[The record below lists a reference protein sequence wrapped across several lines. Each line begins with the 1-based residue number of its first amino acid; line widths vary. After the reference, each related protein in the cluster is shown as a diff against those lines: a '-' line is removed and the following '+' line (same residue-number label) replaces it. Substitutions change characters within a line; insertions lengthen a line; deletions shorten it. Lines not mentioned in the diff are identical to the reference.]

1 MFLQSFRKPNRNVF
15 EDKEC
20 LICLE
25 SLNVE
30 LNKIV
35 ELPCKCSNSVYHIDC
50 LVRLLDSGQNKNFC
64 PHCKTNYHIEPD
76 QVVERQPHERQPHE
90 RQPHDRQP
98 PERQPPDD
106 KKYVYIFIVHILLN
120 SFMNMINL
128 GLMDD
133 YRNVFT
139 NVVSK
144 ILTVSYF
151 CKILMNVCFVIA
163 RRDNN
168 DRLRRYVGL
177 SYIIQTVMLILLVC
191 MLSSVEI
198 GSNSVMLLANNVLF
212 CLGELAFR
220 IWIEYCL

>member
-1 MFLQSFRKPNRNVF
+1 MFLQSFAKPNKNVF

-30 LNKIV
+30 LIKIV

-50 LVRLLDSGQNKNFC
+50 IVRLLDSGQNKNFC
-64 PHCKTNYHIEPD
+64 PHCKTNYHIEPN
-76 QVVERQPHERQPHE
+76 QVVERQPH
-90 RQPHDRQP
+90 DN
-98 PERQPPDD
+98 

-177 SYIIQTVMLILLVC
+177 SYIVQTVMLILLVC

>member
-1 MFLQSFRKPNRNVF
+1 MFLQSFRKPNKNVF

-25 SLNVE
+25 SLNIE

-50 LVRLLDSGQNKNFC
+50 IVRLLDSGQNKNFC
-64 PHCKTNYHIEPD
+64 PHCKTNYHIVEPD
-76 QVVERQPHERQPHE
+76 QVVERQPLDRHPLDRHP
-90 RQPHDRQP
+90 PDRQP
-98 PERQPPDD
+98 LDD

-151 CKILMNVCFVIA
+151 CKILLNVCFVIA
-163 RRDNN
+163 RRDKEMV
-168 DRLRRYVGL
+168 R
-177 SYIIQTVMLILLVC
+177 S
-191 MLSSVEI
+191 
-198 GSNSVMLLANNVLF
+198 
-212 CLGELAFR
+212 
-220 IWIEYCL
+220 

>member
-1 MFLQSFRKPNRNVF
+1 MFLQSFRKPNKNVF

-25 SLNVE
+25 SLNIE

-50 LVRLLDSGQNKNFC
+50 IVRLLDSGQNKNFC

-76 QVVERQPHERQPHE
+76 QVVERH
-90 RQPHDRQP
+90 
-98 PERQPPDD
+98 PPDD

-151 CKILMNVCFVIA
+151 CKILLNVCFVIA

-191 MLSSVEI
+191 ILSSVEI
-198 GSNSVMLLANNVLF
+198 GSNSVMLLANNVLL

>member
-1 MFLQSFRKPNRNVF
+1 MFLQSFAKPNKNVF

-30 LNKIV
+30 LIKIV
-35 ELPCKCSNSVYHIDC
+35 ELPCNCSNSVYHIDC
-50 LVRLLDSGQNKNFC
+50 IVRLLDSGQNKNFC
-64 PHCKTNYHIEPD
+64 PHCKTNYHIEPN
-76 QVVERQPHERQPHE
+76 QVVERQPH
-90 RQPHDRQP
+90 DN
-98 PERQPPDD
+98 

-177 SYIIQTVMLILLVC
+177 SYIVQTVMLILLVC

>member
-1 MFLQSFRKPNRNVF
+1 MFLQSFRKPNKNVF

-25 SLNVE
+25 SLNIE

-50 LVRLLDSGQNKNFC
+50 IVRLLDSGQNKNFC
-64 PHCKTNYHIEPD
+64 PHCKTNYHIVEPD
-76 QVVERQPHERQPHE
+76 QAVERQPLDRHPLDMQPH
-90 RQPHDRQP
+90 
-98 PERQPPDD
+98 DD

-151 CKILMNVCFVIA
+151 CKILLNVCFVIA

-191 MLSSVEI
+191 MLSSLEI